1 MRGGDSLDHSG
12 EGRLLERQEQMTAP
26 PGDRGQLDFLQHVQR
41 IFDEGE
47 FVATYKFALL
57 IALVELAI
65 ERGDDTGAPLELD
78 LHSIAEK
85 FIEQYW
91 PHAAPYGTA
100 EGAPAVLVQNH
111 GRQAAIVARIA
122 EARGRFGSLARA
134 KSDRS
139 WRGFVGGIAQIVKEM
154 PLWKLQTLRRR
165 NVPFLG
171 IGVRARFVTRG
182 MDGAAVLHY
191 HPTYDKDRHDGFRPA
206 RPGAGRCARAPLRA
220 NRRHAQ
226 PRGAAEH
233 GAVPR
238 RAVRPDAGRTRRG
251 AAAARRET
259 PFAPGAPFPPAALPG
274 LRA

>member
-1 MRGGDSLDHSG
+1 MS
-12 EGRLLERQEQMTAP
+12 AP
-26 PGDRGQLDFLQHVQR
+26 PDDRGQLDFLQHVQR

-47 FVATYKFALL
+47 FVAKYKFALL

-91 PHAAPYGTA
+91 PHAAPYGAA

-122 EARGRFGSLARA
+122 ELRGRFGSLTRA

-139 WRGFVGGIAQIVKEM
+139 WPGFVGSIAQIVKEM

-165 NVPFLG
+165 NVPFLYEKSSG
-171 IGVRARFVTRG
+171 PRITLLPGVAFNPRRCRWRAGPTAGRG
-182 MDGAAVLHY
+182 HVGAALGEFEV
-191 HPTYDKDRHDGFRPA
+191 
-206 RPGAGRCARAPLRA
+206 
-220 NRRHAQ
+220 
-226 PRGAAEH
+226 H
-233 GAVPR
+233 GECG
-238 RAVRPDAGRTRRG
+238 RAVSGDTGRVKLTHSS
-251 AAAARRET
+251 
-259 PFAPGAPFPPAALPG
+259 LV
-274 LRA
+274 